1 MKVSNT
7 KVLGTMKCS
16 ASLVMFLV
24 FASQQGISC
33 SNIGST
39 RQDIELSEDGG
50 YTDLLIAIH
59 DNVPEDHSLIENI
72 KVGNSVS
79 VTHGQPCLQKTN

>member
-1 MKVSNT
+1 MES
-7 KVLGTMKCS
+7 S
-16 ASLVMFLV
+16 AMLVMFLV

-39 RQDIELSEDGG
+39 RQDIELSDDGG

-59 DNVPEDHSLIENI
+59 DNVPEDHSLIEDI
-72 KVGNSVS
+72 KVSSRVS
-79 VTHGQPCLQKTN
+79 VTHGRPCPLKTN